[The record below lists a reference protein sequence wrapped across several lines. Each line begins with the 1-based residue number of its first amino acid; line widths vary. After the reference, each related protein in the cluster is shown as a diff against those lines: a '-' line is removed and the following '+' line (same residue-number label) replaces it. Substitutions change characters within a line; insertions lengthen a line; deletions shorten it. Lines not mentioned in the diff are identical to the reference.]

1 MSQKSRRTHPV
12 RITAVEI
19 VIICIISLCVLLLVT
34 NSVEAFIS
42 MLYSPVAFLV
52 LVVAL
57 VEYII
62 LKSADRSR
70 IYRIELDHLR
80 RRVMDHIMLFNTLE
94 RNLDEI
100 QKILA
105 TMKKNPGLVDTPEE
119 KSLDELEKQLAT
131 ICSRMR
137 SML

>member
-1 MSQKSRRTHPV
+1 MSRKRGRTPPV

-19 VIICIISLCVLLLVT
+19 VIIFIISLCVLLLVT
-34 NSVEAFIS
+34 NNVEAFIS
-42 MLYSPVAFLV
+42 ILYSPVAFLV

-100 QKILA
+100 QKNLA
-105 TMKKNPGLVDTPEE
+105 KLKKNPGIANTPEE
-119 KSLDELEKQLAT
+119 KNLDELEKQLTA
-131 ICSRMR
+131 IRSRIR
-137 SML
+137 SMF